1 MSSAA
6 HPDQPNSP
14 RRSRAAARVALCAGL
29 VAAVALP
36 ASAGFQATQTSMETT
51 ERDVACNVA
60 TPVMAEFATLAP
72 EASLEDHEGAVLF
85 AIGQLACG
93 NDAIIAGLEEMLLG
107 DNLTKLQ
114 RQAIENVLASLRA
127 GRGRGSGAIG
137 GARGGSFFTAPVISG
152 GGGSSNYAS

>member
-1 MSSAA
+1 MSSATIFGRTNPFGHGRTA
-6 HPDQPNSP
+6 
-14 RRSRAAARVALCAGL
+14 SRLAIGAALIACIAVPAG
-29 VAAVALP
+29 AVLQ
-36 ASAGFQATQTSMETT
+36 AGQELTT
-51 ERDVACNVA
+51 ERDVVCNVA

-93 NDAIIAGLEEMLLG
+93 NDAIISGLEDMLLG
-107 DNLTKLQ
+107 DNLTRLQ

-137 GARGGSFFTAPVISG
+137 GAGRGSSFFTAPLISG
-152 GGGSSNYAS
+152 GGGSSNYSL